1 MNSLD
6 QREAVGLS
14 KFLGQGLG
22 KSLGKLGWLSLY
34 IGIMAIAEPIFNG
47 DRLFAVAE
55 TCVQPS
61 SLQNFLNK
69 FTLGE
74 DPTDRYAA
82 AVNAI
87 ENKRLEIFRTAKKHA
102 DWNNVASMAE
112 SQKTKVCNIAE
123 PPEFLRSLC
132 NQLRSYSEE
141 EICRH
146 GFTTKEFNQ
155 ITLEQMNNPV
165 LRSLIQ
171 DKQMRL
177 RNTK

>member
-6 QREAVGLS
+6 QRDAVGLS

-22 KSLGKLGWLSLY
+22 KLGWLSLC
-34 IGIMAIAEPIFNG
+34 IGLMAISEPIFSG
-47 DRLFAVAE
+47 DRLFAFAE
-55 TCVQPS
+55 TCVKPS

-74 DPTDRYAA
+74 DATDRYAA
-82 AVNAI
+82 AVNEI
-87 ENKRLEIFRTAKKHA
+87 ENKRLEIFRAAKNHS
-102 DWNNVASMAE
+102 DWNNVVSMAE
-112 SQKTKVCNIAE
+112 SQKTKVCNISA

-141 EICRH
+141 KICQH
-146 GFTTKEFNQ
+146 GFTSEEFNQ
-155 ITLEQMNNPV
+155 ITLEQMENPV

-177 RNTK
+177 RNSK